1 VRFSRDE
8 AQAQPRGQPVPVS
21 ASPAERDILSRA
33 IGLPLPFFHPAS
45 VRHSGRLAA
54 RVMLN
59 RSVAMQLKQLIQ
71 NLPAATVVEGP
82 QDREVAGIT
91 YDSRRVTPGMVF
103 IAIPGQHVDGHEFIG
118 TAVERGASAVI
129 CERSRMV
136 PGRVT
141 KIQVADVREAM
152 ACAARSYYQ
161 HPSAKLKVIGVT
173 GTNGKTTVAFMIKAI
188 LEAAGVKTG
197 LMGTVRY
204 EIGDRV
210 IPAQRTTPES
220 IEVQQM
226 MSQMLKADCQ
236 ACVMEVSSHALD
248 QKRVHGV
255 EFDVGIFT
263 NLTRDHLDYHG
274 TMENYFAAKKKLF
287 SSLGQGTKK
296 GTSVIN
302 IDDDYGA
309 RLADEKDGVEVQLT
323 YGFGEKARLR
333 ATKIELNADGSR
345 FVIEAPERK
354 FAVRLPLIGRHN
366 IYNAL
371 AAVGACLSLKID
383 VVKIQAALNALPPV
397 SGRLEMVSAGQPFGV
412 FVDYAHTD
420 DALKNVLT
428 TLREITKGRVLV
440 AFGCG
445 GNRDSGK
452 RAKMGRIAAE
462 LADFTLITSD
472 NPRKED
478 PAKIAAQIEEG
489 YKAVR
494 SDSYEMELDRRRA
507 IQQIIAQA
515 KPDDSVLIAGKGH
528 ETYQEFE
535 DTVVPFDDRVHAQ
548 EALETLGFTK
558 S

>member
-1 VRFSRDE
+1 
-8 AQAQPRGQPVPVS
+8 
-21 ASPAERDILSRA
+21 
-33 IGLPLPFFHPAS
+33 
-45 VRHSGRLAA
+45 
-54 RVMLN
+54 
-59 RSVAMQLKQLIQ
+59 MQLKQLIQ
-71 NLPAATVVEGP
+71 HLPSATVEGP
-82 QDREVAGIT
+82 VDREVAGIT

-103 IAIPGQHVDGHEFIG
+103 VAIPGQHVDGHEFIG
-118 TAVERGASAVI
+118 TAIERGCSAVI
-129 CERSRMV
+129 CERSRVV

-141 KIQVADVREAM
+141 KIHVTDVREAM
-152 ACAARSYYQ
+152 ACAARTYYQ

-226 MSQMLKADCQ
+226 MAQMLKADCQ

-274 TMENYFAAKKKLF
+274 TMENYFTAKKILF
-287 SSLGQGTKK
+287 ASLAK
-296 GTSVIN
+296 GSKRAASIIN
-302 IDDDYGA
+302 IDDSYGA
-309 RLADEKDGVEVQLT
+309 RLADETQGVEVQLT
-323 YGFGEKARLR
+323 YGFGEKSRLR

-371 AAVGACLSLKID
+371 AAVGACLALKID

-428 TLREITKGRVLV
+428 TLREITKGRVLL

-445 GNRDSGK
+445 GNRDAGK

-462 LADFTLITSD
+462 LADYTIITSD

-478 PAKIAAQIEEG
+478 PAKIAAQVEEG

-494 SDSYEMELDRRRA
+494 ADACEIELDRGRA
-507 IQQIIAQA
+507 IQQILSRAQ
-515 KPDDSVLIAGKGH
+515 PGDSVLIAGKGH

-535 DTVVPFDDRVHAQ
+535 DTVVPFDDRIHAQ
-548 EALETLGFTK
+548 EALEGCGFTK
-558 S
+558 

>member
-1 VRFSRDE
+1 M
-8 AQAQPRGQPVPVS
+8 
-21 ASPAERDILSRA
+21 LTH
-33 IGLPLPFFHPAS
+33 PLT
-45 VRHSGRLAA
+45 
-54 RVMLN
+54 
-59 RSVAMQLKQLIQ
+59 MQLRQLIE
-71 NLPAATVVEGP
+71 NLPDATVEGP
-82 QDREVAGIT
+82 VDREVAGIT

-129 CERSRMV
+129 CERSRLV

-141 KIQVADVREAM
+141 KIHVDDVREAM

-188 LEAAGVKTG
+188 LEAADIKTG

-226 MSQMLKADCQ
+226 MSQMLKADCH

-248 QKRVHGV
+248 QKRVNGV

-287 SSLGQGTKK
+287 SSLGQGNKK

-309 RLADEKDGVEVQLT
+309 RLADEGDGVEVQLT

-345 FVIEAPERK
+345 FVIEAPGRK

-371 AAVGACLSLKID
+371 AAVGACLALKID

-397 SGRLEMVSAGQPFGV
+397 PGRLEMVSAGQPFGV

-428 TLREITKGRVLV
+428 TLREITNGRVLV

-478 PAKIAAQIEEG
+478 PAKIAVQVEEG
-489 YKAVR
+489 YKSVR
-494 SDSYEMELDRRRA
+494 VDAYELELDRRRA
-507 IQQIIAQA
+507 IQQIIARAQ
-515 KPDDSVLIAGKGH
+515 PGDSVLIAGKGH

-548 EALETLGFTK
+548 EALETLGFAK
-558 S
+558 P

>member
-1 VRFSRDE
+1 
-8 AQAQPRGQPVPVS
+8 
-21 ASPAERDILSRA
+21 
-33 IGLPLPFFHPAS
+33 
-45 VRHSGRLAA
+45 
-54 RVMLN
+54 
-59 RSVAMQLKQLIQ
+59 MQLRQLVQ
-71 NLPAATVVEGP
+71 NLPDATVEGP
-82 QDREVAGIT
+82 LDRDIAGIT
-91 YDSRRVTPGMVF
+91 YDSRRVTPGVVF

-129 CERSRMV
+129 CERNRLV
-136 PGRVT
+136 PARVT

-152 ACAARSYYQ
+152 ACAARSYYE
-161 HPSAKLKVIGVT
+161 HPSARLKVIGVT
-173 GTNGKTTVAFMIKAI
+173 GTNGKTTIAFMIKGI
-188 LEAAGVKTG
+188 LEAADIKTG

-236 ACVMEVSSHALD
+236 ACVLEVSSHALD

-274 TMENYFAAKKKLF
+274 TMEKYFAAKKKLF
-287 SSLGQGTKK
+287 SSLGQGVKK
-296 GTSVIN
+296 ATSVIN
-302 IDDDYGA
+302 IDDEYGV
-309 RLADEKDGVEVQLT
+309 RLADENAGGEAQLT
-323 YGFGEKARLR
+323 YGLGEKARLR
-333 ATKIELNADGSR
+333 ATRIELNAEGSR
-345 FVIEAPERK
+345 FVVEAPGRK

-371 AAVGACLSLKID
+371 AALGACLALKID
-383 VVKIQAALNALPPV
+383 VVKVQAALNALPPV

-420 DALKNVLT
+420 DALKNVLA

-445 GNRDSGK
+445 GNRDAGK

-478 PAKIAAQIEEG
+478 PAKIAAQVEEG
-489 YKAVR
+489 YKSVR
-494 SDSYEMELDRRRA
+494 SDAYEVELDRARA
-507 IQQIIAQA
+507 IRQIIGQAQA
-515 KPDDSVLIAGKGH
+515 GDSVLIAGKGH

-535 DTVVPFDDRVHAQ
+535 DTVVPFDDRVHAH
-548 EALETLGFTK
+548 EALEALGFVGK
-558 S
+558 GE